1 MIHMKRYVTMAGLV
15 LVFALLAA
23 PAAAFTMD
31 SLNIAVK
38 ENGNAEVTAD
48 YTLTW
53 LERIGIFM
61 RIAQPEALLTQT
73 LEQYSGKDVTVTSV
87 TPGRTVLSINDFA
100 VVRQTGEKP
109 TYVTPT
115 LDFSGVEPA
124 IRGYRFSRFIS
135 VDASPGLTVVSFPDG
150 HQQVFYNVLVIPS
163 ITYTEG
169 SSPGCC

>member
-1 MIHMKRYVTMAGLV
+1 MKRYTTMAGLV

-23 PAAAFTMD
+23 PAAAFSMN
-31 SLNIAVK
+31 SLDIAVK
-38 ENGNAEVTAD
+38 GNGDAEVTAD

-61 RIAQPEALLTQT
+61 RIAKPEALLTQT

-87 TPGRTVLSINDFA
+87 TPGKTVLSVADFA
-100 VVRQTGEKP
+100 VVRQTGARP
-109 TYVTPT
+109 TYITPT
-115 LDFSGVEPA
+115 LDFSGVGEA
-124 IRGYRFSRFIS
+124 VKGYRFSPFVS
-135 VDASPGLTVVSFPDG
+135 VDASPGVTVVSFPDG
-150 HQQVFYNVLVIPS
+150 HQQVFYETLVIPS